1 MSFEIQMY
9 SAVAQATERS
19 GFAAGELHPL
29 LIFLRQPPGANHD
42 TPAAAAAASKAGW
55 TRIDVTKA
63 GTLPEDAGASM
74 ADPVRA
80 AYVSA
85 VEGGAGVMA
94 FDAVVKPAARK

>member
-1 MSFEIQMY
+1 MSFEIHMY
-9 SAVAQATERS
+9 SAVAQATDHS
-19 GFAAGELHPL
+19 GFPAGELHPL
-29 LIFLRQPPGANHD
+29 LIFLRQASGSDHD
-42 TPAAAAAASKAGW
+42 TPAAAAAAAKAGW
-55 TRIDVTKA
+55 TRVDVTKA
-63 GTLPEDAGASM
+63 GTLPEDAGATM